1 MSMHPPMMDKLA
13 ATRIDDMRRAAGSSR
28 PRRTERKAR
37 IHPRATIVH
46 GIGVTLI
53 RVGRRLAGPDLRNE
67 PRLLG
72 PREAVGELHTL
83 S

>member
-13 ATRIDDMRRAAGSSR
+13 AARIDDMRRAAGSSR
-28 PRRTERKAR
+28 PRPSGERTRV
-37 IHPRATIVH
+37 HPGATIAR

-67 PRLLG
+67 PRILAA
-72 PREAVGELHTL
+72 RDAVGELHTL